1 MNKINLISVVLGAG
15 KGTRMKS
22 AKPKVMHEIGHLPM
36 VQHIEYLLENVGCT
50 KKVFVSSPDMQDTRD
65 HLTAFDH
72 TIQKQALGTGH
83 AVLSAANYIDGTT
96 DILVLYGDT
105 PLVTEQT
112 IKNMITA
119 RKDYDLVVLGMHP
132 QDPAQYGRLIM
143 DNAGWLTRIVEFKE
157 ATKAEKKVTFC
168 NSGIVLING
177 KHALDLLEKI
187 NNKNAKGEYY
197 LTDIVEIANQKGLK
211 ATAVVGDEKELIG
224 VNSCVELAEAEHIF
238 QTRQR
243 HKFLNAGV
251 TLRDP
256 ATTYFSYDTKI
267 DGGCIIEPNVF
278 FGPGVT
284 IEKDVTIRANS
295 YFEDCHIKQKACIGP
310 FARIRPGT
318 EIAEQAKIGNFVEIK
333 KSKIGKGSKVSH
345 LSYIG
350 DSTLGENVNIG
361 AGTITC
367 NYDGYNK
374 YQTVLEDG
382 VFIGSN
388 SSLVAPLT
396 IGKNAI
402 VGAGSS
408 ITKNINEDEI
418 GITRVDQKN
427 IKDAARRFR
436 KSKRPID

>member
-22 AKPKVMHEIGHLPM
+22 TKPKVMHEIGHLPM
-36 VQHIEYLLENVGCT
+36 VQHIQYLLEKLGCP
-50 KKVFVSSPDMQDTRD
+50 KKVFVSSPDMQDTRNQ
-65 HLTAFDH
+65 LTSFDH
-72 TIQKQALGTGH
+72 AIQKQALGTGH
-83 AVLSAANYIDGTT
+83 AVLSAADYIDGTT
-96 DILVLYGDT
+96 DVLVLYGDT

-112 IKNMITA
+112 VKNMIHA
-119 RKDYDLVVLGMHP
+119 RKNYDLVVLGMHP
-132 QDPAQYGRLIM
+132 KDQAQYGHLIM
-143 DNAGWLTRIVEFKE
+143 DDKNHLTRIVEFKE
-157 ATKAEKKVTFC
+157 ASEAQKKITFC

-177 KHALDLLEKI
+177 KYALNLLQEIK
-187 NNKNAKGEYY
+187 NKNAKGEYY

-211 ATAVVGDEKELIG
+211 ATAVEGDETELIG
-224 VNSCVELAEAEHIF
+224 VNSCVELAGAEHIF

-243 HKFLNAGV
+243 RKFLTEGV

-267 DGGCIIEPNVF
+267 DGGCLIEPNVF
-278 FGPGVT
+278 FGPGVK
-284 IEKDVTIRANS
+284 IENDVTIRANS
-295 YFEDCHIKQKACIGP
+295 YLEDCHIKSKACIGP

-318 EIAEQAKIGNFVEIK
+318 EISEQAKIGNFVEIK

-374 YQTVLEDG
+374 YKTVLEDG

-418 GITRVDQKN
+418 GITRSDQKN
-427 IKDAARRFR
+427 IKGGARRFR
-436 KSKRPID
+436 KSKERK